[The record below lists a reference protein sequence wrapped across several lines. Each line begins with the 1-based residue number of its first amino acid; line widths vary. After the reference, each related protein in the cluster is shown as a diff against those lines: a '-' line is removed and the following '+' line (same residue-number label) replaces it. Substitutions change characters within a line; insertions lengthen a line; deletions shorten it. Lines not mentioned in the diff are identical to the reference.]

1 MKAPKKV
8 PSLILAGLIA
18 LVLMPQL
25 VLAADH
31 SVSTPEDLTA
41 ALGTAADGDTIRLA
55 ADIDYTTGI
64 SISGKTITFDLNG
77 YTLNVTNS
85 LDDGLY
91 VGSGGIVNLT
101 GSGAFNVSSSAAD
114 RYGVNAENGGRATVT
129 NAASTG
135 PSGVGA
141 HAFGTNSNVHVMG
154 NATSADNIGALA
166 RNHGT
171 VIVDGNA
178 EGGIIG
184 ADAVGTDTLVEV
196 AGNAIGSVGVSCA
209 LDAAVTVDGS
219 VTATGNES
227 TPYAITIAFGGTIS
241 VGGNVTASGTGITG
255 AQIYDGGT
263 ITIDGTLVAPIYI
276 SLQDVVKNVADGVP
290 GTAPYEDYLI
300 YTDGSNTVRVGH
312 LAGPS
317 ISPTDISF
325 DKNPT
330 GLADASTAITWNNA
344 ASVTDVKA
352 DGASI
357 GAENYSISGS
367 TLIIKK
373 EYLLE
378 QPTGSLELSV
388 EFDIGDPIA
397 LTVAIS
403 DSTPVTGL
411 PDKLTLYVGGR
422 VTWDPS
428 PKGGSWDWDEDYLS
442 ADASGSAVTFT
453 ALKAGTLPV
462 TYSANGVS
470 HTVTVTVREAELP
483 VTGQDDTLAW
493 VLGSLSIICALAA
506 AFMVRVKMKSNP

>member
-1 MKAPKKV
+1 MRSQKKAPL
-8 PSLILAGLIA
+8 LILAGLIA

-25 VLAADH
+25 ALAADH
-31 SVSTPEDLTA
+31 GVSTSEELTA

-55 ADIDYTTGI
+55 ADIDYTNGI

-85 LDDGLY
+85 ADDGLY

-101 GSGAFNVSSSAAD
+101 GNGAFNVSSSAAGS
-114 RYGVNAENGGRATVT
+114 YGVSAENGGRATVT

-135 PSGVGA
+135 STGIGA
-141 HAFGTNSNVHVMG
+141 HAIGADSNVHVMG

-171 VIVDGNA
+171 VIMDGNA

-184 ADAVGTDTLVEV
+184 ADAVGIGSLVEV
-196 AGNAIGSVGVSCA
+196 AGNATGGVGISCSMGA
-209 LDAAVTVDGS
+209 VVTVDGN
-219 VTATGNES
+219 VTATGYEHS
-227 TPYAITIAFGGTIS
+227 PYAIAIAFGGTVT
-241 VGGNVTASGTGITG
+241 VGGNVTASGLAITG

-276 SLQDVVKNVADGVP
+276 SLQDVVKNVANGVP
-290 GTAPYEDYLI
+290 GTSPYEDYLI
-300 YTDGSNTVRVGH
+300 YTDGTNTVRVGH

-317 ISPTDISF
+317 ISPASISF
-325 DKNPT
+325 DKNPA

-352 DGASI
+352 GGASI
-357 GAENYSISGS
+357 GADKYSISGT
-367 TLIIKK
+367 TLSIKK

-378 QPTGSLELSV
+378 QPAGNLELSV
-388 EFDIGDPIA
+388 EFDVGDPKA

-411 PDKLTLYVGGR
+411 PDNLTLYVGGR

-428 PKGGSWDWDEDYLS
+428 PKGGSWDWDEAYLS
-442 ADASGSAVTFT
+442 AETSGSAATFT

-462 TYSANGVS
+462 TYSVNGTS
-470 HTVTVTVREAELP
+470 HTVTVTVRKAELP

-506 AFMVRVKMKSNP
+506 AFMARVKMKSTP

>member
-25 VLAADH
+25 ALAADH

-101 GSGAFNVSSSAAD
+101 GSGAFNVSSSAANS
-114 RYGVNAENGGRATVT
+114 YGVNAENGGRATVT

-184 ADAVGTDTLVEV
+184 ADAVGIGSLVEV
-196 AGNAIGSVGVSCA
+196 AGDATGGVGVSCA
-209 LDAAVTVDGS
+209 MGAAVTVDGS
-219 VTATGNES
+219 ITATGNES
-227 TPYAITIAFGGTIS
+227 TPYAITIAFGGTIT

-263 ITIDGTLVAPIYI
+263 ITIDGTLVAPVYI
-276 SLQDVVKNVADGVP
+276 SIQDVVKNVADGVP

-317 ISPTDISF
+317 ISPTDIFF
-325 DKNPT
+325 DKNPA

-344 ASVTDVKA
+344 VSVTDVKA
-352 DGASI
+352 GGASI
-357 GAENYSISGS
+357 GADKYSISGT
-367 TLIIKK
+367 TLSIKK
-373 EYLLE
+373 EYLLA